1 MLEIDRLTVRF
12 DGIEALRDLTLR
24 VSRGERVG
32 VIGPNGSGK
41 TTLFNAISGLI
52 AIASGTIGLGGK
64 TISRLAPHQ
73 IAAAGV
79 ARTFQTVRAFDR
91 LSVFDNTVPATGPA
105 AARSGTAREV
115 AGAALEMVGLG
126 ARRDTLAGDLSFY
139 ERRRLEM
146 ARTIAQR
153 PRLVLADE
161 PTAGLSPAESS
172 HVIEL
177 LGRAFDATTT
187 ILLIEHR
194 IDAVEAVCPRALLLA
209 EGRLVADAPTRDMR
223 QDRRFA
229 SVYFGSRLTP

>member
-1 MLEIDRLTVRF
+1 MI
-12 DGIEALRDLTLR
+12 G
-24 VSRGERVG
+24 RGVWFAAG
-32 VIGPNGSGK
+32 
-41 TTLFNAISGLI
+41 
-52 AIASGTIGLGGK
+52 
-64 TISRLAPHQ
+64 
-73 IAAAGV
+73 AAAGV
-79 ARTFQTVRAFDR
+79 YATVKARRVAEAFTPDGIRDR
-91 LSVFDNTVPATGPA
+91 LNA
-105 AARSGTAREV
+105 
-115 AGAALEMVGLG
+115 VGLG

-161 PTAGLSPAESS
+161 PTAGLSPAESG

-177 LGRAFDATTT
+177 LGRAFDTTTT

-223 QDRRFA
+223 QDRRLA